1 MFERIRSKILLKIG
15 TLIAIETI
23 FIISS
28 FGVLAYFQS
37 EDSSL
42 GNSINIAGKNRYL
55 TATVL
60 YDAEKYLDSQSPS
73 DLSKLNMA
81 INNLESNIL
90 VLKQGG
96 KTSGIEVKP
105 LSPEFSGLW
114 NIINEKGQGFKR
126 FINENIIGSTSQ
138 QPRLEIGQ
146 EQSIRTALESMALS
160 LVNSSDTFV
169 TNLGQTTHRNSQ
181 NLLLLEVALAIVSG
195 IILMSILYLVL
206 KILRPIFSLITATSE
221 AKKGNLDVSVRPK
234 GNDELSTLSESF
246 NSMILSIREHVK
258 KQNQMQNVI
267 QNANEEL
274 KTKNRLMDEF
284 INIAA
289 HELRTPIQPILGL
302 AELVRNK
309 VSGEEQEYMEIIMR
323 NARRLQRLTQN
334 ILDVTKIES
343 HSLNLD
349 RELFDLNEMISKLV
363 VEYTS
368 RIQRTESREG
378 KVKDVKLIHLS
389 NKEIIEVN
397 ADRERLNQVISNLLS
412 NALKFTNE
420 GTISISEQKR
430 TENKDGLQ
438 EEEVII
444 MVNDTGS
451 GIDKEI
457 MAKLFSKFTTKSQ
470 QGTGLG
476 LYISKSIVEAHN
488 GKIWAENNSDGK
500 KGATFAF
507 SLPLSKSIYGSNFPN
522 L

>member
-1 MFERIRSKILLKIG
+1 MKQGFASMFERIRSKILLKIG
-15 TLIAIETI
+15 VLIAIETI

-55 TATVL
+55 TATAL
-60 YDAEKYLDSQSPS
+60 YEAEKYLDSESPT
-73 DLSKLNMA
+73 DLSKLNLA

-114 NIINEKGQGFKR
+114 NIINEKGQNLKR
-126 FINENIIGSTSQ
+126 FINENIIGSTN
-138 QPRLEIGQ
+138 QPRLETGQ
-146 EQSIRTALESMALS
+146 KQSIRTELGSMALR
-160 LVNSSDTFV
+160 LVSSSDTFV
-169 TNLGQTTHRNSQ
+169 TNLGHTTERNSQ

-195 IILMSILYLVL
+195 IILMFILYLVL
-206 KILRPIFSLITATSE
+206 KILRPIFSLMTATSE
-221 AKKGNLDVSVRPK
+221 AKKGNLSVSVRPK
-234 GNDELSTLSESF
+234 GNDELSALSESF

-258 KQNQMQNVI
+258 KQDLMQNEI
-267 QNANEEL
+267 QKANEEL
-274 KTKNRLMDEF
+274 KNKNRLMDEF

-302 AELVRNK
+302 ADHVRSK
-309 VSGEEQEYMEIIMR
+309 VNGEEQEYMEVIMR

-334 ILDVTKIES
+334 ILDVTKIEN

-349 RELFDLNEMISKLV
+349 RESIDLNDMISQLV

-368 RIQRTESREG
+368 RIKRTENGKGEG
-378 KVKDVKLIHLS
+378 EGVKLIHLR
-389 NKEIIEVN
+389 NKEILVVN

-412 NALKFTNE
+412 NAMKFTKE

-430 TENKDGLQ
+430 IESKDGVQ
-438 EEEVII
+438 EEEVIV

-476 LYISKSIVEAHN
+476 LYISKSIIEAHN
-488 GKIWAENNSDGK
+488 GKIWVENNPYGK
-500 KGATFAF
+500 KGTTFAF
-507 SLPLSKSIYGSNFPN
+507 SLPLSITI
-522 L
+522 